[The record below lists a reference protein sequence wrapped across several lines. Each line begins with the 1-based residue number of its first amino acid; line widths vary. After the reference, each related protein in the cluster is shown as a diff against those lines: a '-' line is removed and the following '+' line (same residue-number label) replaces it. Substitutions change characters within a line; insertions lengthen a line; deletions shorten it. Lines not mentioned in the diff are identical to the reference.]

1 MQDIET
7 KPFLIVDEQSI
18 SLAQAL
24 RYLQASG
31 KLQPFVVEILR
42 QKTIEQELQTRDD
55 LDISSAMIEQA
66 VIDFRLEQQL
76 TEPKTFQAWL
86 LSNGVDYSTFHKQVA
101 FGFKLEKLRVQ
112 VTESK
117 LQEYFIERKIFLDRV
132 VLSRI
137 VVNNKELAEELK
149 SQIVEGIRFEQLA
162 QEYSLTDDRI
172 VNGMMGPVSR
182 GQMPDSLRTLVDLSS
197 PGELVAPIEIEGL
210 YCLFR
215 VEQFLPASLEGQVK
229 QELQN
234 QLFEQWLT
242 EKMQKLT
249 IKLQVS

>member
-1 MQDIET
+1 M
-7 KPFLIVDEQSI
+7 
-18 SLAQAL
+18 
-24 RYLQASG
+24 
-31 KLQPFVVEILR
+31 
-42 QKTIEQELQTRDD
+42 
-55 LDISSAMIEQA
+55 
-66 VIDFRLEQQL
+66 
-76 TEPKTFQAWL
+76 
-86 LSNGVDYSTFHKQVA
+86 
-101 FGFKLEKLRVQ
+101 
-112 VTESK
+112 
-117 LQEYFIERKIFLDRV
+117 

-149 SQIVEGIRFEQLA
+149 SQILEEIRFEQLA

-197 PGELVAPIEIEGL
+197 PGELVGPIELEGL

-234 QLFEQWLT
+234 QLFEQWLA